1 MGIPEESLQ
10 RLVVLRR
17 EIDRI
22 FRDFFDPDRPEVLS
36 QGGQLDLVL
45 DIFETDAEILIEV
58 EVPGLTRDEIELS
71 VLRDVLVIEGTKP
84 RRAGNPEREHICME
98 RSYGR
103 FRRIIEIPGAGDT
116 RSMQAHLAEGI
127 LRIRLPKIE
136 DRRGMRRKVAI
147 G

>member
-22 FRDFFDPDRPEVLS
+22 FRDFFDPDRPEVLT

-58 EVPGLTRDEIELS
+58 ELPGVARDEIELS

-84 RRAGNPEREHICME
+84 RRGGKVEREHICME
-98 RSYGR
+98 RAYGR

-116 RSMQAHLAEGI
+116 RSMQAHLEEGI
-127 LRIRLPKIE
+127 LRIQLPKIE